1 MNITDEIKSRVDI
14 VELVS
19 ETVKLRRS
27 GKNYTGFCPFH
38 TNTRTPSF
46 VVFPDTGTWR
56 CFSECNDGGDIFKFV
71 MKKDGYDFPQAL
83 KHLAERAGVRLEPLT
98 PKKKEENERVEKLR
112 GILEE
117 AVTFFRYHLL
127 QSEAGKPALA
137 YLLETRKLTKET
149 IESFEL
155 GYAPNAWEA
164 TLQHLTQKGYS
175 NQELLDAGLLAERQ
189 ESGGYYDKFRNRI
202 IFPIRD
208 SSQRM
213 CGFGGRILDPNDIPK
228 FLNSPQTALFN
239 KSSLLYGL
247 DKARRSIRQQNQ
259 VVIVEGYL
267 DVIALHQAGFSNA
280 VSPMGTALTEAH
292 LRQLKRYTPRIVM
305 AMDPDAAG
313 QKATLRGLEIARDA
327 MDHSTDFVFDTRGL
341 MRHEARLQS
350 DLRVCTLPEGK
361 DPDDIVLE
369 NPEHWRQILQS
380 AKPILTHVMD
390 TLSEGQNLDDPK
402 VKSDIAG
409 QVLPL
414 IKDVPNAVERDAYRQ
429 QLARLLKV
437 NESALLEFRP
447 ARPRWRRAQSEPA
460 VAPAIRPLVNATQGM
475 AIERHCL
482 TILCGN
488 LELLYLLDRM
498 LQKNGLARFASSD
511 FEASEHQQLAEAVQT
526 ALLQDLQ
533 ESFEHLQEHLPEEMM
548 ELYDQLNKNP
558 VEGTEEQIIED
569 LTRSLMGLRRL
580 RINNQIEQIQF
591 VQQDLAEQ
599 GSGSSGCNQYQAA
612 YEVNEDA
619 LTISQAAM
627 TLMACTELEGIMEQE
642 RLYLELLGSAE
653 RFQLTDEEL
662 LIYGAGDALFSF
674 IPLP

>member
-208 SSQRM
+208 SGQRM

-341 MRHEARLQS
+341 IRHEARLQS

-533 ESFEHLQEHLPEEMM
+533 ESFEHLQEHLPEELM

-599 GSGSSGCNQYQAA
+599 GS
-612 YEVNEDA
+612 DA
-619 LTISQAAM
+619 
-627 TLMACTELEGIMEQE
+627 
-642 RLYLELLGSAE
+642 
-653 RFQLTDEEL
+653 TDEEFQLDLQEKIRTRARLDTALAKPFL
-662 LIYGAGDALFSF
+662 LD
-674 IPLP
+674 